1 MPADRGAAFVAYYR
15 VSTNRQ
21 GRSGLGL
28 EAQREAVARFLAGHP
43 GAALLSEFTEVE
55 SGKRADRPQLAAA
68 LALARRRRATLVIAK
83 LDRLARSVAFIAG
96 LMEGGVP
103 FVACDNLHAT
113 SLTIHM
119 LAVMAQ
125 HEREAISARTK
136 AALAVAKA
144 RGTRLGNPDGRAARE
159 LAAAANREAAARRA
173 EAVRPLAER
182 LAGQGLSL
190 RAIARELEERRIPT
204 ARGGRWHAASV
215 RVLLIHHEPKA
226 GLIG

>member
-1 MPADRGAAFVAYYR
+1 MPADPAPRAAFVAYYR
-15 VSTNRQ
+15 VSTDRQ

-28 EAQREAVARFLAGHP
+28 KAQREAVARYLAGH
-43 GAALLSEFTEVE
+43 GAGTLLGEFTEVE
-55 SGKRADRPQLAAA
+55 SGSRADRPQLAAA

-96 LMEGGVP
+96 LMEGRAP
-103 FVACDNLHAT
+103 FIACDNPHAT
-113 SLTIHM
+113 PLTIHI
-119 LAVMAQ
+119 LAAVAQ

-144 RGTRLGNPDGRAARE
+144 RGTKLGNPDGRAARE
-159 LAAAANREAAARRA
+159 LAAEANRAGATRRA

-190 RAIARELEERRIPT
+190 RAVARELEERRVPT
-204 ARGGRWHAASV
+204 ARGGRWHATTV
-215 RVLLIHHEPKA
+215 RALLVRGTSA
-226 GLIG
+226 